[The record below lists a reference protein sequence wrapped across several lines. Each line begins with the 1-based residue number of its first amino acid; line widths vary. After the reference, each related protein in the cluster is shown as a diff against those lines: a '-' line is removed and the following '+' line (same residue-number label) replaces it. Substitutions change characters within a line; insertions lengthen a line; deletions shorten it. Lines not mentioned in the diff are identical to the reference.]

1 MTALLLL
8 GAVTFGLLIGTALLA
23 AGLAIGYL
31 LWRDIATV
39 TGAR

>member
-1 MTALLLL
+1 VTALLLL
-8 GAVTFGLLIGTALLA
+8 SAVALGLLIGTALLA

-31 LWRDIATV
+31 LWWDVVTV